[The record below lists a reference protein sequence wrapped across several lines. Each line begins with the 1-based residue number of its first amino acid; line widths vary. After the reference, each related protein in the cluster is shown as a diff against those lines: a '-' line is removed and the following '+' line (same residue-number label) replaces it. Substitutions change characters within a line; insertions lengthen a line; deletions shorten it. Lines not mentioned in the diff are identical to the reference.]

1 MYPGENQ
8 RPSVVNEGIGKQS
21 SAGTE
26 ITTLKKKKKGDNL
39 KMNECY
45 N

>member
-1 MYPGENQ
+1 MEKHWMYPGENQ

-26 ITTLKKKKKGDNL
+26 ITTLKKKRK
-39 KMNECY
+39 ETT
-45 N
+45 